1 MSFCDGSLVRELIC
15 MQIRKLTN
23 MIIGKSSLGNNRRFV
38 RHQRCPVSGIP
49 DHVRLQGPSFNRMGL
64 SIYQEQPL
72 VFLVL
77 CYLAAVSH
85 VLSSNPV
92 LTTF

>member
-1 MSFCDGSLVRELIC
+1 
-15 MQIRKLTN
+15 MQSRKLTN
-23 MIIGKSSLGNNRRFV
+23 MIIGMSSLGNNRRFV
-38 RHQRCPVSGIP
+38 RHRRCPVSGIS

-72 VFLVL
+72 VFLAL
-77 CYLAAVSH
+77 CNSAAVSH
-85 VLSSNPV
+85 VLSLTPV